1 MRKLLIHELDFL
13 PREAESQ
20 GRSESV
26 VFLSET
32 HCSGQQP
39 ASPAI
44 LLERKLEEIPATGAD
59 STGIFVLRATHTFSF
74 LHVTLEG

>member
-1 MRKLLIHELDFL
+1 MVRELDFI
-13 PREAESQ
+13 PREAESR

-44 LLERKLEEIPATGAD
+44 PLERQLEEVPATGAD
-59 STGIFVLRATHTFSF
+59 STGIFVPRTTHTFSF
-74 LHVTLEG
+74 LRGTV

>member
-1 MRKLLIHELDFL
+1 MRKLLVRELYFV
-13 PREAESQ
+13 PWEAESQ

-44 LLERKLEEIPATGAD
+44 LLERKLKEVPATRAD
-59 STGIFVLRATHTFSF
+59 SMGIFVPRATHTFSF
-74 LHVTLEG
+74 LHRTV